1 MNNCYICLYHFIRTM
16 LAPKDVEKY
25 QKHYNEQDLAR
36 KFKKAAKKA
45 GIKVIYLALLLYYVL
60 KSPSVTKADKG
71 KIWGALGYF
80 ILPVDLI
87 PDFLPIAGYTD
98 DLAALLWAFWSVA
111 KNVTP
116 EIKAQAEGK
125 LHDWFGDY
133 DEADIIIEKYNP
145 GPDDNVDVQG

>member
-1 MNNCYICLYHFIRTM
+1 M

-36 KFKKAAKKA
+36 KLKKAARKA

-80 ILPVDLI
+80 ILPIDLI
-87 PDFLPIAGYTD
+87 PDFVPMAGYTD

-116 EIKAQAEGK
+116 EIKAQAEAK

-133 DEADIIIEKYNP
+133 DESDIIIEKFNP
-145 GPDDNVDVQG
+145 GSDDNVDVQG

>member
-1 MNNCYICLYHFIRTM
+1 MV
-16 LAPKDVEKY
+16 APKDIEKY

-36 KFKKAAKKA
+36 KLKKAARKA

-60 KSPSVTKADKG
+60 KSPSVTKADKS

-80 ILPVDLI
+80 ILPIDLI
-87 PDFLPIAGYTD
+87 PDFLPVAGYTD

-133 DEADIIIEKYNP
+133 DESDIVIDRFNP
-145 GPDDNVDVQG
+145 GSDDNVDVQG

>member
-1 MNNCYICLYHFIRTM
+1 MI
-16 LAPKDVEKY
+16 APKDLEKY

-36 KFKKAAKKA
+36 KLKKAAKKA
-45 GIKVIYLALLLYYVL
+45 GIKVIYLALLLYFVL

-80 ILPVDLI
+80 ILPIDLI

-133 DEADIIIEKYNP
+133 DESDIIIEKFNP
-145 GPDDNVDVQG
+145 GSDNNVDVQG

>member
-1 MNNCYICLYHFIRTM
+1 MV
-16 LAPKDVEKY
+16 APKDIEKY

-36 KFKKAAKKA
+36 KLKKAARKA

-60 KSPSVTKADKG
+60 KSPSVTKADKS

-80 ILPVDLI
+80 ILPIDLI
-87 PDFLPIAGYTD
+87 PDFLPVAGYTD

-116 EIKAQAEGK
+116 EIKAQAEEK

-133 DEADIIIEKYNP
+133 DESDIVIDRFNP
-145 GPDDNVDVQG
+145 GSDDNVDVQG